1 MALLSKSCV
10 YGIRAAILMAIKGEK
25 EFISIKDIAEEL
37 NLSAHFLTKILQLL
51 TQEGLLISHRGPK
64 GGVKFSRPAKNIKLI
79 EIVAAIDGME
89 LFEECALGLHG
100 CGTATP
106 CPLHEK
112 WAEHKIVL
120 RTLFETE
127 NLEKLADNVQDAGL
141 RLRTLSQ
148 LDIIEFNNTK
158 MQK

>member
-10 YGIRAAILMAIKGEK
+10 YGIRAAILMAIKGNADYM
-25 EFISIKDIAEEL
+25 SIKDIANDL
-37 NLSAHFLTKILQLL
+37 NLSAHFLTKILQQL

-64 GGVKFSRPAKNIKLI
+64 GGVKFSGPSGEIKLI
-79 EIVAAIDGME
+79 EIVAAIDGLE

-127 NLEKLADNVQDAGL
+127 TLEKLAENVLNSGL

-148 LDIIEFNNTK
+148 LDIIEFNNAK
-158 MQK
+158 K

>member
-10 YGIRAAILMAIKGEK
+10 YGIRAAILLAIKGK
-25 EFISIKDIAEEL
+25 ADYMSIKDIAEDL
-37 NLSAHFLTKILQLL
+37 NLSAHFLTKILQQL
-51 TQEGLLISHRGPK
+51 THEGLLLSHRGPK
-64 GGVKFSRPAKNIKLI
+64 GGVKFSRPAREIKLI
-79 EIVAAIDGME
+79 EIVAAIDGLE

-112 WAEHKIVL
+112 WSEHKVVL

-127 NLEKLADNVQDAGL
+127 DLEKLAFNVEDAGL

-148 LDIIEFNNTK
+148 QDILEFNKNK
-158 MQK
+158 KQ

>member
-10 YGIRAAILMAIKGEK
+10 YGIRATILLAIKGK
-25 EFISIKDIAEEL
+25 GEFMPIKDIAEQL
-37 NLSAHFLTKILQLL
+37 NLSAHFLTKILQQL
-51 TQEGLLISHRGPK
+51 TEEGLLLSHRGPK
-64 GGVKFSRPAKNIKLI
+64 GGVKFSRPAREIKLI
-79 EIVAAIDGME
+79 EVVGAIDGLE

-112 WAEHKIVL
+112 WSVHKVAL

-127 NLEKLADNVQDAGL
+127 DLEKLAENVKSAGL

-148 LDIIEFNNTK
+148 LDIIEFNNNK
-158 MQK
+158 

>member
-10 YGIRAAILMAIKGEK
+10 YGIRAAILMAIKGDE
-25 EFISIKDIAEEL
+25 EFISIKDIAKDL
-37 NLSAHFLTKILQLL
+37 NLSAHFLTKILQQL
-51 TQEGLLISHRGPK
+51 TQEGLLLSHRGPK
-64 GGVKFSRPAKNIKLI
+64 GGVKFSREPKLIKLI
-79 EIVAAIDGME
+79 EIVAAIDGLE

-112 WAEHKIVL
+112 WSEHKLVL
-120 RTLFETE
+120 RRLFETE
-127 NLEKLADNVQDAGL
+127 SLEKLADNVQEAGL

-148 LDIIEFNNTK
+148 LDILEFNKNNRL
-158 MQK
+158 

>member
-10 YGIRAAILMAIKGEK
+10 YGIRAAILIAIKGK
-25 EFISIKDIAEEL
+25 SDFMSIKDIAEEL
-37 NLSAHFLTKILQLL
+37 NLSAHFLTKILQQL
-51 TQEGLLISHRGPK
+51 THKGLLLSHRGPK
-64 GGVKFSRPAKNIKLI
+64 GGVKFSRPAKEIRLI
-79 EIVAAIDGME
+79 EIVAAIDGLE

-112 WAEHKIVL
+112 WSEHKVVL

-127 NLEKLADNVQDAGL
+127 DLEKLADNVQDAGL

-148 LDIIEFNNTK
+148 LDILEFNRNK
-158 MQK
+158 KQ

>member
-10 YGIRAAILMAIKGEK
+10 YGIRAAILMAIKGNADYM
-25 EFISIKDIAEEL
+25 SIKDIANDL
-37 NLSAHFLTKILQLL
+37 NLSAHFLTKILQQL

-64 GGVKFSRPAKNIKLI
+64 GGVKFSRPSGEIKLI
-79 EIVAAIDGME
+79 EIVAAIDGLE

-120 RTLFETE
+120 RALFETE
-127 NLEKLADNVQDAGL
+127 TLEKLAENVLDSGL
-141 RLRTLSQ
+141 RLSTLSQ
-148 LDIIEFNNTK
+148 LDIIEFNNAK
-158 MQK
+158 K

>member
-1 MALLSKSCV
+1 M
-10 YGIRAAILMAIKGEK
+10 
-25 EFISIKDIAEEL
+25 SIKDIAEEL
-37 NLSAHFLTKILQLL
+37 NLSAHFLTKILQQL
-51 TQEGLLISHRGPK
+51 THKGLLLSHRGPK
-64 GGVKFSRPAKNIKLI
+64 GGVKFSRPAKEIRLI
-79 EIVAAIDGME
+79 EIVAAIDGLE

-112 WAEHKIVL
+112 WSEHKVVL

-127 NLEKLADNVQDAGL
+127 DLEKLADNVQDAGL

-148 LDIIEFNNTK
+148 LDILEFNRNK
-158 MQK
+158 KQ

>member
-10 YGIRAAILMAIKGEK
+10 YGIRAAILMAIKGNADYM
-25 EFISIKDIAEEL
+25 SIKDIANDL
-37 NLSAHFLTKILQLL
+37 NLSAHFLTKILQQL

-64 GGVKFSRPAKNIKLI
+64 GGVKFSRPSGEIKLI
-79 EIVAAIDGME
+79 EIVAAIDGLE

-127 NLEKLADNVQDAGL
+127 TLEKLAENVLDSGL

-148 LDIIEFNNTK
+148 LDIIEFNNAK
-158 MQK
+158 K

>member
-10 YGIRAAILMAIKGEK
+10 YGIRAAILMAIKGERDYL
-25 EFISIKDIAEEL
+25 SIKDIAEEL
-37 NLSAHFLTKILQLL
+37 NLSAHFLTKILQQL
-51 TQEGLLISHRGPK
+51 TQEGLLLSHRGPK
-64 GGVKFSRPAKNIKLI
+64 GGVKFSRPAREIKLI
-79 EIVAAIDGME
+79 EIVAAIDGLE
-89 LFEECALGLHG
+89 LFEACALGLHG

-112 WAEHKIVL
+112 WAKHTVLL

-127 NLEKLADNVQDAGL
+127 DLEKLASNVGDAGL

-148 LDIIEFNNTK
+148 LDILEFNKNK
-158 MQK
+158 KK

>member
-10 YGIRAAILMAIKGEK
+10 YGIRAAILMAIKGNADYM
-25 EFISIKDIAEEL
+25 SIKDIANDL
-37 NLSAHFLTKILQLL
+37 NLSAHFLTKILQQL

-64 GGVKFSRPAKNIKLI
+64 GGVTFSRPSGEIKLI
-79 EIVAAIDGME
+79 EIVAAIDGLE

-127 NLEKLADNVQDAGL
+127 TLEKLAENVLDSGL

-148 LDIIEFNNTK
+148 LDIIEFNNAK
-158 MQK
+158 K